1 MDCTEMTPILREL
14 QARDAYCL
22 DRAGMWMA
30 IREVWE
36 DMADDEIA
44 VLREL
49 WGPHCPDD
57 VAGCLVMRLCEENP
71 AQLAVPL
78 SRAEFE
84 MWEAAAQADKLMVNP
99 SSDEASAR

>member
-1 MDCTEMTPILREL
+1 MDPTEMTPILREL

-22 DRAGMWMA
+22 DRSGMWMA

-49 WGPHCPDD
+49 VG
-57 VAGCLVMRLCEENP
+57 
-71 AQLAVPL
+71 
-78 SRAEFE
+78 
-84 MWEAAAQADKLMVNP
+84 AALP
-99 SSDEASAR
+99 